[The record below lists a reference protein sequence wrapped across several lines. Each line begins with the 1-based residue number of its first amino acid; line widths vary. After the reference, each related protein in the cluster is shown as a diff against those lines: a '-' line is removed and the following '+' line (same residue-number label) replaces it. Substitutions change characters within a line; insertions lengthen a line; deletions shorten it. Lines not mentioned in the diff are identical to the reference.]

1 MKKLLFPTL
10 LLTCLTSCIAR
21 SQQPINTTESTSKV
35 QQAETISVSTN
46 DSPYQMSEISK
57 ADSATI
63 LRILCNTPK
72 ECKTREQIII
82 WIARQFLGV
91 PYVAHTLDRTDNELM
106 VINLHELDCTTYV
119 EVVAALSRCVFQ
131 QKKDIASFVN
141 ELRNIR
147 YRNGEVSYET
157 RNHYFQWWVEANT
170 KNSIAEE
177 VFAQNDS
184 NTSVAQV
191 YRTQTINNYYMT
203 QHSDSYDMLR
213 NHPER
218 VESIKQQEIEHNGA
232 KVNYIPANQIKNTQQ
247 MRQLIHDGD
256 IIGLVTTKDGLDASH
271 LGIAVWHKDGLHF
284 LNASSLKKNGKSVV
298 ESKESFIPYLNTRPT
313 DIGIRCLRLK

>member
-1 MKKLLFPTL
+1 MKKLLIPTL
-10 LLTCLTSCIAR
+10 LLSCLTGCIAR
-21 SQQPINTTESTSKV
+21 NQQTTPSTNQSSKV
-35 QQAETISVSTN
+35 QQAETLSTATN
-46 DSPYQMSEISK
+46 DKAYQLADISK
-57 ADSATI
+57 ADSTTI
-63 LRILCNTPK
+63 LRILRNTPQ
-72 ECKTREQIII
+72 ECKTHEQTII

-91 PYVAHTLDRTDNELM
+91 PYVAHTLDRTDDERM

-131 QKKDIASFVN
+131 QKKEIADFVN
-141 ELRNIR
+141 ELRQIR

-170 KNSIAEE
+170 KNGIAEE
-177 VFAQNDS
+177 VFAKEDTNNAS
-184 NTSVAQV
+184 AVRYS
-191 YRTQTINNYYMT
+191 TQTIDNYYMSLN
-203 QHSDSYDMLR
+203 SDSYDMLR

-218 VESIKQQEIEHNGA
+218 VASIKQQETEHNGI
-232 KVNYIPANQIKNTQQ
+232 KVRYIPANMIKNTQQ
-247 MRQLIHDGD
+247 MRQLVHDGD
-256 IIGLVTTKDGLDASH
+256 IIGLVTTKKGLDASH

-298 ESKESFIPYLNTRPT
+298 ESKESFIPYLQTRPS

>member
-1 MKKLLFPTL
+1 MKKLLIPTL
-10 LLTCLTSCIAR
+10 LLSCLTGCIAR
-21 SQQPINTTESTSKV
+21 NQQTTTTTNSTSEMQQP
-35 QQAETISVSTN
+35 ETISVATN
-46 DSPYQMSEISK
+46 DTSFQLSEISK

-63 LRILCNTPK
+63 LRILRNTPK
-72 ECKTREQIII
+72 ECKTHEQIII

-91 PYVAHTLDRTDNELM
+91 PYVAHTLDRTDYEQM

-119 EVVAALSRCVFQ
+119 EVVAALARCVFM
-131 QKKDIASFVN
+131 QKKDIADFIN

-147 YRNGEVSYET
+147 YRNGVVSYET

-170 KNSIAEE
+170 KNGVADEIF
-177 VFAQNDS
+177 VQS
-184 NTSVAQV
+184 NPLYSS
-191 YRTQTINNYYMT
+191 QTINNYYMSK
-203 QHSDSYDMLR
+203 HSDSYDMLR

-218 VESIKQQEIEHNGA
+218 VDSIKQQEAEHNGV
-232 KVNYIPANQIKNTQQ
+232 KVHYLSANQIKNTQQ

-256 IIGLVTTKDGLDASH
+256 IIGLVTTKEGLDASH

-284 LNASSLKKNGKSVV
+284 LNASSLKKNGRSVV
-298 ESKESFIPYLNTRPT
+298 ESKESFIPYLKTRPT